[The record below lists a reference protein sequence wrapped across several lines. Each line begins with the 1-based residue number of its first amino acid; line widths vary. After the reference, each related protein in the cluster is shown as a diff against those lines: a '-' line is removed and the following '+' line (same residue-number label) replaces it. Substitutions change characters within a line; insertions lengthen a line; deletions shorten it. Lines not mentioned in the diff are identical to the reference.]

1 MDRTSLCFILI
12 FVAMSIPA
20 FADYDLMQNKTSNGP
35 GYGVGNSVQQTT
47 DGGYIIVG
55 TKYSYDPKL
64 LSQMVW
70 LIKTDAN
77 GKKGWDKIFG
87 GSHNDI
93 GYSVQQTDDGGY
105 ILTGSAFSY
114 RNGGMNTA
122 VRLIKTDTNGNEVW
136 DRTFDE

>member
-20 FADYDLMQNKTSNGP
+20 FADNDLMQNKTSNGP

-77 GKKGWDKIFG
+77 GKKVWDKASHRRLKSVDSDSCG
-87 GSHNDI
+87 GTAWNRRNA
-93 GYSVQQTDDGGY
+93 
-105 ILTGSAFSY
+105 LSA
-114 RNGGMNTA
+114 R
-122 VRLIKTDTNGNEVW
+122 
-136 DRTFDE
+136 